1 MARPLM
7 TADLGKQGGT
17 VVCFGEVLLR
27 LGAPGRE
34 QLLQRPHLDVFVGG
48 AEANVAVGLA
58 RLGHRVA
65 MATVAADN
73 ALGHAALGE
82 LRRYGVSTDHA
93 VLRPG
98 RMGLY
103 FLTTGAIHRP
113 SDVLYDRAGSTF
125 ALAEPEAVDWDTA
138 LAGATLLHL
147 SGINA
152 ALGENGAKAA
162 LRAVQ
167 AARAKGI
174 AVSFDCNYRAKLWA
188 EWGGDAPAI
197 IGALLSHA
205 DVIFGGRRD
214 FGLVLG
220 RTFEGPDSPRAAAD
234 AAFAAF
240 PQARWIASTTRE
252 QVTVDHHILS
262 ARLFTRDAS
271 HIADPVHVAPIVD
284 RIGGGDA
291 FAAGIL
297 HGLLTGRPERDVVR
311 LGLAAAALKHGVPG
325 DLALVSAGDMEGFLE
340 GGAFDVRR

>member
-1 MARPLM
+1 MAARDAAAGAL
-7 TADLGKQGGT
+7 AEGRI
-17 VVCFGEVLLR
+17 VCFGELLLR

-58 RLGHRVA
+58 RLGHRVS
-65 MATVAADN
+65 MATVVADN

-82 LRRYGVSTDHA
+82 LRRYGVATDHA

-125 ALAEPEAVDWDTA
+125 AVAEPEAVEWEAA
-138 LAGATLLHL
+138 LEGASLLHL

-152 ALGENGAKAA
+152 ALGETGAKAA
-162 LRAVQ
+162 LRAVK
-167 AARAKGI
+167 AAKAKGI

-197 IGALLSHA
+197 LTELLSLA

-220 RTFEGPDSPRAAAD
+220 RKFEGENSPRQAAD

-240 PQARWIASTTRE
+240 PHARWIANTTRE

-262 ARLFTRDAS
+262 ARLFTRQGS
-271 HIADPVHVAPIVD
+271 HIAEPVHVAPIVD

-297 HGLLTGRPERDVVR
+297 HGLLTHRPEPDVVR
-311 LGLAAAALKHGVPG
+311 MGLAAAALKHGVPG
-325 DLALVSAGDMEGFLE
+325 DLAMVSDSDIEGFLG

>member
-1 MARPLM
+1 VGGL
-7 TADLGKQGGT
+7 ADGKI
-17 VVCFGEVLLR
+17 VCFGELLLR

-34 QLLQRPHLDVFVGG
+34 QLLQRPRLEVFVGG
-48 AEANVAVGLA
+48 AEANVGVGLA
-58 RLGHRVA
+58 RLGHRVS
-65 MATVAADN
+65 MATVVADN
-73 ALGHAALGE
+73 ALGQAALGE
-82 LRRYGVSTDHA
+82 LRRYGVETHHA

-125 ALAEPEAVDWDTA
+125 AVAEPDAVDWDAA
-138 LAGATLLHL
+138 LEGAALLHL

-152 ALGENGAKAA
+152 ALGRSGTDAA
-162 LRAVQ
+162 LKAVKT
-167 AARAKGI
+167 AKAKGI

-197 IGALLSHA
+197 IRELLCHA

-220 RTFEGPDSPRAAAD
+220 RKFEGENSPRIAAD
-234 AAFAAF
+234 AAFEAF
-240 PQARWIASTTRE
+240 PHARWIANTSRE

-262 ARLFTRDAS
+262 ARLLTREGTYL
-271 HIADPVHVAPIVD
+271 ADPVHVAPIVD

-297 HGLLTGRPERDVVR
+297 HGLLTGRPEAEVVR
-311 LGLAAAALKHGVPG
+311 MGLAAAALKHGVPG
-325 DLALVSAGDMEGFLE
+325 DLALVSRSDIEGFLE